1 MGIPPTPQGKTSSN
15 PKKEA
20 MGSWPPPVDDEFI
33 GSQESEYDGYSP
45 PSKRICYNAVNGN
58 TNQNNCAWS
67 HDTDWLQWDK
77 DEVAERL
84 NQAGLMDV
92 AAVFKKECIVGEIL
106 PRIKDKHLD
115 EMGIRPLG
123 NKLRVQK
130 FIEDVTRQTLQ
141 KDLRN
146 KELLNTQGIGTLVHT
161 RLVMPPSGIGTV
173 HTRLVV
179 PPSGIG
185 TLEHTRLVMPPSC
198 IGTLE
203 HTKLVVPP
211 SGIGTL
217 EHTKLVVPPSGIGTL
232 VHTRLV
238 MPPSGIGTFVHTRL
252 VMPLSGIG
260 TFVHTRLVMPPSGI
274 GTLEHT
280 RYRNSCTH
288 KVSYASLRY
297 RNICTHKVSYASLR
311 YRNSCTH
318 KVFNDPIHGH
328 IELHPLCVKIID
340 TPEFQRLRFLKQ
352 LGTCYFGMS
361 FSGKIGARVTG
372 HFHISLMENLFPLS
386 YRIQNGSLEPEFD
399 KYGLT
404 EQDRVFIKEQIA
416 GPSKPDQENW
426 TLEGRPKDKSFLYEV
441 VANKRNGIDVDK
453 WDYFAR
459 DCHMLG
465 IRNNFDHD
473 RCIHFSRVLLEVGNL
488 YDMFH
493 TRQTLHRRAYQ
504 HKTTNIIE
512 KMVTEALVK
521 ANDHIKFTGEDGKKL
536 KMSESIHDM
545 KAFSQMTD
553 HVFNLI
559 LNSTEADLRESR
571 EILKKVLRRELYK
584 CVGQTQTKDK
594 ILKEL
599 VNLDYGMKEKNPIDS
614 VRFYSKDR
622 PDVAVQIRKEQE
634 SSFIPGHFKE
644 QQIRIYSKQ
653 VDPRSLEMVR
663 KAFNSWCNDKNFPA
677 PKGGDE
683 NSLELTPVEKGKAS
697 NSSNDT
703 EGSDGHHRGESAK
716 VTVNTKQ
723 SDSHRKSGNVS
734 KNCLLF
740 MFVRDV
746 EIC

>member
-1 MGIPPTPQGKTSSN
+1 MENKRGSSN

-146 KELLNTQGIGTLVHT
+146 K
-161 RLVMPPSGIGTV
+161 
-173 HTRLVV
+173 
-179 PPSGIG
+179 
-185 TLEHTRLVMPPSC
+185 
-198 IGTLE
+198 
-203 HTKLVVPP
+203 
-211 SGIGTL
+211 
-217 EHTKLVVPPSGIGTL
+217 
-232 VHTRLV
+232 
-238 MPPSGIGTFVHTRL
+238 
-252 VMPLSGIG
+252 
-260 TFVHTRLVMPPSGI
+260 
-274 GTLEHT
+274 
-280 RYRNSCTH
+280 
-288 KVSYASLRY
+288 
-297 RNICTHKVSYASLR
+297 
-311 YRNSCTH
+311 
-318 KVFNDPIHGH
+318 VFNDPIHGH

-352 LGTCYFGMS
+352 LGTCYFVYPGAS
-361 FSGKIGARVTG
+361 HNRFEHSLGVCHLAGRLVRALQNRQPELKITDTDILCVEIAGLCHDLGHGPFSHLFDGKFIPAVLPNSEWKHEEASTNMFNYLVR
-372 HFHISLMENLFPLS
+372 EN
-386 YRIQNGSLEPEFD
+386 SLEPEFD

-473 RCIHFSRVLLEVGNL
+473 RCIHFSRVLLVEGKLQICYRYKEVGNL

-594 ILKEL
+594 ILKEGDKPQMVREVIEKMDKDELECSPLTEDSIDIQL

-716 VTVNTKQ
+716 VKI
-723 SDSHRKSGNVS
+723 D
-734 KNCLLF
+734 F
-740 MFVRDV
+740 
-746 EIC
+746 

>member
-1 MGIPPTPQGKTSSN
+1 MENKQGSSN

-146 KELLNTQGIGTLVHT
+146 K
-161 RLVMPPSGIGTV
+161 
-173 HTRLVV
+173 
-179 PPSGIG
+179 
-185 TLEHTRLVMPPSC
+185 
-198 IGTLE
+198 
-203 HTKLVVPP
+203 
-211 SGIGTL
+211 
-217 EHTKLVVPPSGIGTL
+217 
-232 VHTRLV
+232 
-238 MPPSGIGTFVHTRL
+238 
-252 VMPLSGIG
+252 
-260 TFVHTRLVMPPSGI
+260 
-274 GTLEHT
+274 
-280 RYRNSCTH
+280 
-288 KVSYASLRY
+288 
-297 RNICTHKVSYASLR
+297 
-311 YRNSCTH
+311 
-318 KVFNDPIHGH
+318 VFNDPIHGH

-352 LGTCYFGMS
+352 LGTCYFVYPGAS
-361 FSGKIGARVTG
+361 HNRFEHSLGVCHLAGRLVRALQNRQPELKITDTDILCVEIAGLCHDLGHGPFSHLFDGKFIPAVLPNSEWKHEEASTNMFNYLVR
-372 HFHISLMENLFPLS
+372 EN
-386 YRIQNGSLEPEFD
+386 SLEPEFD

-473 RCIHFSRVLLEVGNL
+473 RCIHFSRVLLVEGKLQICYRYKEVGNL

-594 ILKEL
+594 ILKEGDKPQMVREVIEKMDKDELECSPLTEDSIDIQL

-716 VTVNTKQ
+716 VKI
-723 SDSHRKSGNVS
+723 D
-734 KNCLLF
+734 F
-740 MFVRDV
+740 
-746 EIC
+746 

>member
-1 MGIPPTPQGKTSSN
+1 
-15 PKKEA
+15 

-146 KELLNTQGIGTLVHT
+146 K
-161 RLVMPPSGIGTV
+161 
-173 HTRLVV
+173 
-179 PPSGIG
+179 
-185 TLEHTRLVMPPSC
+185 
-198 IGTLE
+198 
-203 HTKLVVPP
+203 
-211 SGIGTL
+211 
-217 EHTKLVVPPSGIGTL
+217 
-232 VHTRLV
+232 
-238 MPPSGIGTFVHTRL
+238 
-252 VMPLSGIG
+252 
-260 TFVHTRLVMPPSGI
+260 
-274 GTLEHT
+274 
-280 RYRNSCTH
+280 
-288 KVSYASLRY
+288 
-297 RNICTHKVSYASLR
+297 
-311 YRNSCTH
+311 
-318 KVFNDPIHGH
+318 VFNDPIHGH

-352 LGTCYFGMS
+352 LGTCYFVYPGAS
-361 FSGKIGARVTG
+361 HNRFEHSLGVCHLAGRLVRALQNRQPELKITDTDILCVEIAGLCHDLGHGPFSHLFDGKFIPAVLPNSEWKHEEASTNMFNYLVR
-372 HFHISLMENLFPLS
+372 EN
-386 YRIQNGSLEPEFD
+386 SLEPEFD

-473 RCIHFSRVLLEVGNL
+473 RCIHFSRVLLVEGKLQICYRYKEVGNL

-594 ILKEL
+594 ILKEGDKPQMVREVIEKMDKDELECSPLTEDSIDIQL

-716 VTVNTKQ
+716 VKI
-723 SDSHRKSGNVS
+723 D
-734 KNCLLF
+734 F
-740 MFVRDV
+740 
-746 EIC
+746 